1 MPIRFRCAYCNQ
13 LLGIARRK
21 AGSVVRCPTCA
32 GHVVVPNLPADETE
46 GSDKNGN
53 QSIFERSDFDDLL
66 NPQGP
71 QPAAVEQREQQV
83 SSGEVPVVLSSVAEP
98 PPGAWGTHAEPPYDV
113 ERLKPSPSGIAAAEP
128 IAQPL
133 GLVLSPR
140 RVRIVIIS
148 GVIALLLAFSVG
160 LLVGHF
166 MWTP

>member
-32 GHVVVPNLPADETE
+32 GHVVVPSLPADETE
-46 GSDKNGN
+46 GLDKDGN
-53 QSIFERSDFDDLL
+53 QSVFERSDFDELL

-71 QPAAVEQREQQV
+71 QPAAVEQKENQL

-98 PPGAWGTHAEPPYDV
+98 PPGAWGTHAEPAYDV
-113 ERLKPSPSGIAAAEP
+113 ERLKPTPNVIAAAEP

-140 RVRIVIIS
+140 RLRLFALF
-148 GVIALLLAFSVG
+148 GVIALLLAFSLG
-160 LLVGHF
+160 LIVGHF
-166 MWTP
+166 IWM